1 MVESHP
7 TVMVQGIEQQDAMG
21 KAPLHEDAMNEAVE
35 AVADM
40 ARGVRRVEFEP
51 TPGQFQ
57 CGWCGWRSV
66 CVHAV
71 H

>member
-40 ARGVRRVEFEP
+40 ARGVRRGEFEP